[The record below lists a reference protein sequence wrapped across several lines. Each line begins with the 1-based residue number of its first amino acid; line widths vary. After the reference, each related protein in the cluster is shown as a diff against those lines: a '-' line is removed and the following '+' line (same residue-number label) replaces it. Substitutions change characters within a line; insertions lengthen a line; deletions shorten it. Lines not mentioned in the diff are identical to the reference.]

1 MLIGIDAS
9 RTTTGQRTGTEAY
22 AYFLIQ
28 ALIPLAG
35 NAGHRLRLYF
45 NHRPPAGLFT
55 DSQAVEA
62 RVIPF
67 SRLWTHIRLAA
78 ELQRHRPDVFFTPAH
93 VIPAT
98 YFGPSVATVHDLGYL
113 AFPDAHTGRQLAY
126 LRWSTAHNT
135 RRSRLVVADSQATKA
150 DLIAHYDVDPAKID
164 VIYPGLDPS
173 LAPVSDEAELRRVR
187 NKHGIKQPYLLTIG
201 TLQPRKNLARLIE
214 AHAASGVTAQLVLAG
229 KAGWRSEPI
238 LAAVEQFQRNL
249 PDGRSAIFLLGFVA
263 DEDKAAL
270 ISGAEALLFPSL
282 YEGFGFPV
290 LEGNACG
297 TPVLAANS
305 SSLPEIA
312 GEAAVLVDPLDTT
325 DIARGITRISAD
337 QGLRQQLVAAGQV
350 NIKRFSW
357 TKAASQLLAT
367 LSWAGGQQTR

>member
-9 RTTTGQRTGTEAY
+9 RTTTGRRTGTEAY
-22 AYFLIQ
+22 ARFLIQ

-35 NAGHRLRLYF
+35 AAGHQLRLYF
-45 NHRPPAGLFT
+45 NQTPPAGLFP
-55 DSQAVEA
+55 DSQAVEI

-67 SRLWTHIRLAA
+67 PRLWTHLRLAA
-78 ELQRHRPDVFFTPAH
+78 ELQRQSPDVFFTPAH
-93 VIPAT
+93 VIPFS

-113 AFPDAHTGRQLAY
+113 AFPEAHTGRQLAY
-126 LRWSTAHNT
+126 LRWSTAHNA
-135 RRSRLVVADSQATKA
+135 RRGRLVVADSEATKH
-150 DLIAHYDVDPAKID
+150 DLIEHYQVDATKID
-164 VIYPGLDPS
+164 VIYPGIDPS
-173 LAPVSDEAELRRVR
+173 LAPVTDEAELRRVAEKYGVQR
-187 NKHGIKQPYLLTIG
+187 PYLLAIG

-214 AHAASGVTAQLVLAG
+214 AHAESGVAAQLVLAG
-229 KAGWRSEPI
+229 KPGWRSEPI
-238 LAAVEQFQRNL
+238 LSAVEQYRRTL
-249 PDGRSAIFLLGFVA
+249 TGGRSSIILPGFVA

-312 GEAAVLVDPLDTT
+312 GDAALLVDPLQLDDIAAGITIITT
-325 DIARGITRISAD
+325 DQATRQRLQTA
-337 QGLRQQLVAAGQV
+337 GLA
-350 NIKRFSW
+350 NIERFSW
-357 TKAASQLLAT
+357 TEAAGQLLETLVRVASQ
-367 LSWAGGQQTR
+367 